1 MRRSAGFTLVE
12 LVVVI
17 IVLGIIAAVALP
29 RMTTGEF
36 HAAAFHDKAVSALRF
51 AQKTATSHR
60 RLVCAT
66 FTATTLTLNIA
77 QGNPA
82 TDCDAALILPGG
94 AATVQSTNAG
104 DAAFSPVPAALFF
117 QPDGRATSDG
127 AGATVLNGSMAITG
141 QTPIVVVGATGHV
154 H

>member
-1 MRRSAGFTLVE
+1 MKRSAGFTLVE

-51 AQKTATSHR
+51 GQKTATSHR
-60 RLVCAT
+60 RLVCAK

-82 TDCDAALILPGG
+82 TGCNAALILPGG
-94 AATVQSTNAG
+94 AATVQSTHAG

-117 QPDGRATSDG
+117 QPDGRATADG
-127 AGATVLNGSMAITG
+127 TGVTVVDRSLSITG
-141 QTPIVVVGATGHV
+141 LAPIVVVGATGHV
-154 H
+154 Q

>member
-1 MRRSAGFTLVE
+1 MRRGAGFTLVE

-60 RLVCAT
+60 RLVCVT
-66 FTATTLTLNIA
+66 FTATTLALSIA

-82 TDCDAALILPGG
+82 TGCGPALALPGG
-94 AATVQSTNAG
+94 AATVQSTHAG
-104 DAAFSPVPAALFF
+104 DAAFSPVPAAFFF

-127 AGATVLNGSMAITG
+127 VGANVTSPSLTITG
-141 QTPIVVVGATGHV
+141 LAPILVVGATGHV
-154 H
+154 Q